1 MAVRDPVMTKEES
14 REVRCAIRRVFL
26 DVWDPIRISDE
37 PNAQDEYDGY
47 IGRVFELLTT
57 GGRDEEIIEYLLWA
71 TDRMG
76 WMGVGR
82 VCKRWW
88 LHYVPFGGQ
97 IPFEADVIWRLG
109 SAGIPIVRGRAC

>member
-1 MAVRDPVMTKEES
+1 MRRWGWALGTWRVGRWCGAATMRRSRRSLRGWLRGRAMAVRDPVMTKEES

-76 WMGVGR
+76 WMGV
-82 VCKRWW
+82 
-88 LHYVPFGGQ
+88 
-97 IPFEADVIWRLG
+97 
-109 SAGIPIVRGRAC
+109 